1 MGDCGGVEL
10 AVRLRRE
17 ESTMGA
23 TVKRFD
29 ERMKQ
34 DTGVAGKVELLKI
47 GLHVAVFS
55 GLAPVGSH
63 ETYNQA
69 WQCVGKVNGL

>member
-1 MGDCGGVEL
+1 MSAAIKRSDEL
-10 AVRLRRE
+10 
-17 ESTMGA
+17 
-23 TVKRFD
+23 
-29 ERMKQ
+29 MKQ
-34 DTGVAGKVELLKI
+34 DTEVAEMVGLLKI
-47 GLHVAVFS
+47 GLHVVVFS